1 MRTAAALARRHWLVT
16 LTLAVGAVG
25 GVLVALGLEEGARW
39 TVSTYALAF
48 AAVRAGHMVADL
60 RRGRYGVDILAITA
74 IAATVAVD
82 EYWASLVI
90 VLMMTTGR
98 ALEELAAGRAERE
111 LSALL
116 ERAPRSAHLL
126 APDGS
131 GHTTEVPVDQVRP
144 GDELL
149 VKPGEVLPVDAVLLT
164 TSAAFDES
172 SLTGE
177 PLPVEHVHGEPL
189 MSGSVN
195 GSRPIHTRATATA
208 ADSQYQQIIALV
220 SEAQRSRAPF
230 VRLADRVAVPFT
242 VVSFAI
248 AGGAW
253 WLSGEASR
261 FAEVLV
267 VATPCPLLIAA
278 PVAFMAGMSRA
289 ARHGIIVKNGG
300 TLEQLARVRTAAFD
314 KTGTLTR
321 GAPELS
327 AVDVADGMEADELL
341 ALAAGVEKLSTHPL
355 AEAIVAGARERG
367 LRVPAAHDAHE
378 STAHGVSATVAGR
391 DVVIGKELFIAD
403 HVRGIPELP
412 LSPGHSGVH
421 VAVDGR
427 YAGRL
432 ALSDHVR
439 HDTARTIAALRAAGV
454 PHVLMLTGDALA
466 AAAHI
471 GAEIGIDDVR
481 AGLLPQDKVD
491 IVARLPERPV
501 MMVGDGVND
510 APVLAAADV
519 GVAMGARG
527 STAAS
532 ESADV
537 VVLLDDLYRAVR
549 AVRIGRRTMAVA
561 WQAIGLGVALSV
573 ALMLVASA
581 GWLPA
586 IVGAWT
592 QEAVD
597 LACILWALLARQP
610 SREERE
616 ELVTG
621 AAARQAGWDPP
632 RAG

>member
-1 MRTAAALARRHWLVT
+1 MRTAVALARRHWVVT
-16 LTLAVGAVG
+16 LTLLVGAVG
-25 GVLVALGLEEGARW
+25 GALEALGLPEAARYA
-39 TVSTYALAF
+39 VSAYTLAF
-48 AAVRAGHMVADL
+48 AAVRSGHMVAEL
-60 RRGRYGVDILAITA
+60 RAGRYGVDILAITA
-74 IAATVAVD
+74 IVSTVAVD
-82 EYWASLVI
+82 EHWASLVI

-98 ALEELAAGRAERE
+98 ALETLAAGRAERE

-116 ERAPRSAHLL
+116 ARAPRTAHRLE
-126 APDGS
+126 ARRGD
-131 GHTTEVPVDQVRP
+131 HVTDVPVGDVRP

-149 VKPGEVLPVDAVLLT
+149 VKPGEVLPVDATLT
-164 TSAAFDES
+164 TASAAFDES

-177 PLPVEHVHGEPL
+177 PLPVEHVQGERL

-195 GSRPIHTRATATA
+195 GSRPILIRATAAA
-208 ADSQYQQIIALV
+208 ADSQYQQIINLV

-242 VVSFAI
+242 AVSFAI
-248 AGGAW
+248 AGAAW
-253 WLSGEASR
+253 WLSGEPTR

-300 TLEQLARVRTAAFD
+300 TLEQLARIRTAAFD

-327 AVDVADGMEADELL
+327 AVDVSDGIEADELL
-341 ALAAGVEKLSTHPL
+341 AMAAGVEQLSTHPL

-367 LRVPAAHDAHE
+367 LRVPSAHDAHE
-378 STAHGVSATVAGR
+378 STAHGVSATVGGH
-391 DVVIGKELFIAD
+391 DVVVGKEGFVAG
-403 HVRGIPELP
+403 HVRGIPNLP
-412 LSPGHSGVH
+412 LAPGASGVH

-439 HDTARTIAALRAAGV
+439 DDTRRTIAALRAAGV
-454 PHVLMLTGDALA
+454 PHVLMLTGDAPA
-466 AAAHI
+466 AAAHV

-491 IVARLPERPV
+491 IVAGLPHRPV

-519 GVAMGARG
+519 GMAMGARG

-537 VVLLDDLYRAVR
+537 VVLLDDLYRAVQ

-561 WQAIGLGVALSV
+561 WQAIGLGVGLSV
-573 ALMLVASA
+573 ALMLVASV
-581 GWLPA
+581 GLLPA
-586 IVGAWT
+586 IIGAWT

-610 SREERE
+610 GREERE
-616 ELVTG
+616 EP
-621 AAARQAGWDPP
+621 ARA
-632 RAG
+632 